1 LRKEKLPIITKE
13 QYPMKHISCELS
25 KGLYN
30 PKHEHSNCGVGV
42 VVNLNGNPTHQLIED
57 GFHILENLDHRGA
70 RGAEEKTGDGAGMML
85 QKPHDFFKAIIPE
98 LGDYDSYG
106 VGQVFFPRETKK
118 QNALKEVMH
127 EAARKEKFNI
137 ICWRKVPTDNTGLG
151 KTALQTEPVVFQ
163 FFVEPIKPVDP
174 EELDTKLYVL
184 RRLMEKAVRQR
195 ALWSGDLFYICSLD
209 RRKIVYKGLL
219 TCAQLRSYYPE
230 LSNSMVKT
238 SLIMVHSRFSTN
250 TLGSWDLAHPY
261 RVIVHNGEINTLQG
275 NINWMKT
282 REPHLASEK
291 FGEDIVKIKPITP
304 DVEISDSAGFDHVL
318 ELLHEG
324 GRDLPHALRMMVP
337 EAWNKDPFMHP
348 LRKSFYDYHSTLMEP
363 WDGPALVAASD
374 GYRVAAILD
383 RNGLRPC
390 RYLITDEGK
399 LVMASEDGV
408 LNIPNENIVKKGRL
422 KPGQLFMADTKEGRI
437 IPEEEIFD
445 ELVDERY
452 QKWLDDNRVRLP
464 DLMAKNDIR
473 LTDNFDFDNIDKYQ
487 QAFGFTLEYLN
498 RFIKPMIED
507 AKDPKGAMGDD
518 TPLPV
523 FSQQEKPLFSF
534 FKQEFAQVSNPPLDY
549 IREDLVTSLESHIGS
564 KHNLLSES
572 PEHCRQLYL
581 QSPILTDEE
590 MEIIRD
596 IDDNGIRSCII
607 DTTYPAGRKL
617 RRAIELMR
625 ERAEE
630 AILNGCEILILS
642 DRSVSNKRMAVPSLL
657 VVGALHHHL
666 IRKNLRTQV
675 ALVVES
681 GEATLVHHF
690 CTLLGYGADAVN
702 PWLAYRTI
710 TKMLR
715 EGFTSV
721 TRKDAYLNYRKAI
734 EGGILKV
741 MSKMGISTLESYKGA
756 QIFETIGLNNDL
768 VQEYFA
774 GTTASLSGIGLH
786 QIENGI
792 IKRHE
797 RAYNSKVAGT
807 LPLKSGGEYYW
818 RRDGEEHEWNPITIG
833 KLQYAVK
840 GDDYNVY
847 KEFAQAI
854 NEQSEHQFTIRG
866 ILDFKNGKSIP
877 IEEVEPEE
885 SIMKRFSTG
894 SMSFGSLS
902 KETHETLAVAMN
914 RIGGKSGTGEGGEEV
929 ERFGTDRECSMKQV
943 ASGRFGVTSEYL
955 ASAKQ
960 IEIKMAQG
968 AKPGEGG
975 ELPGG
980 KVGDIIAKVRYT
992 IPGIGLISPPP
1003 HHDIYSIE
1011 DLAQLIHDLK
1021 CANPDAEI
1029 HVKLVSKS
1037 GVGTIAAGVAKA
1049 RADAVLISGDSGGT
1063 GAAVKTSIKSAGS
1076 QWELGLAE
1084 ANQVL
1089 LATNLRSRI
1098 RVRTDG
1104 GLKTGRDVVV
1114 AALLG
1119 AEEYGFGT
1127 APLVTLGC
1135 IMLRKC
1141 HCNTCSVG
1149 IATQD
1154 PELRKRFAGK
1164 PEYIINYMKFI
1175 AREVRELMA
1184 DMGFRSMDEMIGR
1197 VEMLRPKE
1205 LKKTKAPEF
1214 DLSPLLYRQPSDDDH
1229 IKTREQNHKLYR
1241 KIDHKIIDQ
1250 VMPALEDNKTIS
1262 LDVKIS
1268 NRDRTFGT
1276 LLSSAV
1282 TKKHGMR
1289 ALNDDMVTLN
1299 CSGIAGQS
1307 FGAFLAKG
1315 LSLHLQGSAN
1325 DYVGKG
1331 LSGGKIIVKKPKE
1344 STYEASDNIIIGN
1357 VALYGATAGET
1368 YFNGQAGER
1377 FAVRNSGAMTVVEGI
1392 GDHGCE
1398 YMTGGVVVILGSTGK
1413 NFGAGMSGG
1422 EAYIFDEDKDFEA
1435 KMNKQQIHLES
1446 FEEDRDLKIVHRLL
1460 ENHYQYTNSAKA
1472 GRILDNWEESV
1483 RHFVKVMPDAYARV
1497 LSENLEKGIDIRQ
1510 ELPGKPKQSIVA

>member
-1 LRKEKLPIITKE
+1 
-13 QYPMKHISCELS
+13 MKHVSKKVT
-25 KGLYN
+25 KGLYK
-30 PKHEHSNCGVGV
+30 PQQEHSNCGVGI
-42 VVNLNGNPTHQLIED
+42 VVNLKGKQTHRLVED
-57 GFHILENLDHRGA
+57 GFRILENLDHRGA

-85 QKPHDFFKAIIPE
+85 QKPHDFFKSIIPE
-98 LGDYDSYG
+98 LGDFDSYG
-106 VGQVFFPRETKK
+106 VGQVFFPRDYKK
-118 QNALKEVMH
+118 QMALKEVMQ

-151 KTALQTEPVVFQ
+151 KTALHMEPAVFQ
-163 FFVEPIKPVDP
+163 FFVEPIKPVEP
-174 EELDTKLYVL
+174 EKLDSKLYVL

-238 SLIMVHSRFSTN
+238 GLVMVHSRFSTN

-282 REPHLASEK
+282 REPHLASER
-291 FGEDIVKIKPITP
+291 FGEDIEKIKPITP
-304 DVEISDSAGFDHVL
+304 DIEISDSAGFDHVL
-318 ELLHEG
+318 ELLHEA

-337 EAWNKDPFMHP
+337 EAWNKDAFMHP
-348 LRKSFYDYHSTLMEP
+348 MRKSFYDYHSTLMEP

-374 GYRVAAILD
+374 GFRVAAILD

-390 RYLITDEGK
+390 RYVLTDEDK

-408 LNIPNENIVKKGRL
+408 LDILNEQVVKRGRL
-422 KPGQLFMADTKEGRI
+422 KPGELFMADTIEKRI

-445 ELVDERY
+445 DLTDEKY
-452 QKWLDDNRVRLP
+452 GKWLDENRVRLP
-464 DLMAKNDIR
+464 ALMDKNDVK
-473 LTDNFDFDNIDKYQ
+473 LEDEFDFDNISTYQ
-487 QAFGFTLEYLN
+487 RAFGFTLEYLN
-498 RFIKPMIED
+498 RFLKPMIEVP
-507 AKDPKGAMGDD
+507 KDPIGAMGDD

-523 FSQQEKPLFSF
+523 FSTQDKPLFTY
-534 FKQEFAQVSNPPLDY
+534 FKQAFAQVSNPPLDY
-549 IREDLVTSLESHIGS
+549 IREQMVTSLESHIGS

-572 PEHCRQLYL
+572 PEHCRQLFVK
-581 QSPILTDEE
+581 SPILTDEE
-590 MEIIRD
+590 MEVVRD
-596 IDDNGIRSCII
+596 IDENGIRSCVI
-607 DTTYPAGRKL
+607 DITYPAGRKI
-617 RRAIELMR
+617 RRVIELIR

-642 DRSVSNKRMAVPSLL
+642 DRTISPKRLAVPSLL

-666 IRKNLRTQV
+666 IRKNLRTRA

-681 GEATLVHHF
+681 GEPSLVHHF

-702 PWLAYRTI
+702 PWLAYRSI
-710 TKMLR
+710 TKLLR
-715 EGFTSV
+715 EGNTSV
-721 TRKDAYLNYRKAI
+721 TRKDAYLNYRKAV

-756 QIFETIGLNNDL
+756 QIFETIGLNADF
-768 VQEYFA
+768 VQEYFT
-774 GTTASLSGIGLH
+774 GTTANLSGIGLR
-786 QIENGI
+786 QIERGVI
-792 IKRHE
+792 RRHE
-797 RAYNSKVAGT
+797 QAFNNRIAGT
-807 LPLKSGGEYYW
+807 LPLKTGGDYYW
-818 RRDGEEHEWNPITIG
+818 RRDGEQHQWSPLTIG

-840 GDDYNVY
+840 VDDYDAY
-847 KEFAQAI
+847 KEFAKDI
-854 NEQSEHQFTIRG
+854 NDQNERQFTIRG
-866 ILDFKNGKSIP
+866 ILDFRKNDPIP
-877 IEEVEPEE
+877 LEEVEPEE
-885 SIMKRFSTG
+885 EIMKRFSTG

-902 KETHETLAVAMN
+902 KETHETLATAMN
-914 RIGGKSGTGEGGEEV
+914 RIGGKSGSGEGGEEV
-929 ERFGTDRECSMKQV
+929 ERFGTERECSMKQV

-980 KVGDIIAKVRYT
+980 KVGEVIAKVRYT

-1021 CANPDAEI
+1021 CANPEADI
-1029 HVKLVSKS
+1029 HVKLVAKS

-1076 QWELGLAE
+1076 LWELGLAE

-1104 GLKTGRDVVV
+1104 GLKTGRDVAV

-1127 APLVTLGC
+1127 AALVTLGC

-1154 PELRKRFAGK
+1154 PELRKRFTGK
-1164 PEYIINYMKFI
+1164 PEYVINYMKFI
-1175 AREVRELMA
+1175 AREVREIMA
-1184 DMGFRSMDEMIGR
+1184 EMGFRTMDEMIGR
-1197 VEMLRPKE
+1197 VDKLRPKE
-1205 LKKTKAPEF
+1205 LEKSKVPAF
-1214 DLSPLLYRQPSDDDH
+1214 DLSALLYRQPSDDNR
-1229 IKTREQNHKLYR
+1229 IKTKEQNHKLDR
-1241 KIDHKIIDQ
+1241 KIDHTVIEK
-1250 VMPALEDNKTIS
+1250 VMPALEKKEPIS
-1262 LDVKIS
+1262 LDINIT

-1282 TKKHGMR
+1282 TKKYGMR
-1289 ALNDDMVTLN
+1289 ALEDDTVTIN
-1299 CSGIAGQS
+1299 ANGIAGQS

-1315 LSLHLQGSAN
+1315 ITMRLNGAAN

-1331 LSGGKIIVKKPKE
+1331 LSGGKIIVKKPAE
-1344 STYEASDNIIIGN
+1344 STFESSENIIIGN
-1357 VALYGATAGET
+1357 VTLYGATAGET

-1377 FAVRNSGAMTVVEGI
+1377 FCVRNSGAMSVVEGI

-1398 YMTGGVVVILGSTGK
+1398 YMTGGTVVILGATGK

-1422 EAYIFDEDKDFEA
+1422 EAYIFDEEKDFESQ
-1435 KMNKQQIHLES
+1435 MNKQQIHLES
-1446 FEEDRDLKIVHRLL
+1446 FEEERDKELVKRLL
-1460 ENHYQYTNSAKA
+1460 ENHYAYTKSLKAK
-1472 GRILDNWEESV
+1472 RILDNWEESV
-1483 RHFVKVMPDAYARV
+1483 KHFVKVMPDAYARV
-1497 LSENLEKGIDIRQ
+1497 FRESIEKGIDIRQ
-1510 ELPGKPKQSIVA
+1510 ELPPKHKESIVA